1 MTSAEQFANLLT
13 TTQGDN
19 ELRLAGLAEFQACV
33 RDVIHAGEARL
44 LAFSDESFMLD
55 ELHANH
61 NRELTTFENSEDLSW
76 HLMESTEANMRA
88 LRECLLEDPGS
99 DEFDDDPTGPDE
111 EEDDDSPELA

>member
-1 MTSAEQFANLLT
+1 MTRAEQFANLLT

-76 HLMESTEANMRA
+76 HLMESTEENMRA